1 MDTLSFVPLH
11 LFFLLRFVWTGALR
25 TGNKEQQ
32 QKKGHCNLATLVIT
46 EQTENIDKRLS
57 YISWCILQTKWHYHP
72 GNNNKEKKVQ
82 NEDDHLDYFRT
93 KT

>member
-57 YISWCILQTKWHYHP
+57 YISWCILQTN
-72 GNNNKEKKVQ
+72 GIIIQATTTKK
-82 NEDDHLDYFRT
+82 
-93 KT
+93 KKGAK